1 MKLILAFLVA
11 SAAASVV
18 IATEQGR
25 ELLVLGGRTYRTE
38 QQPMLGLWHSE
49 EWQSD
54 GDQRMPDFEVTSS
67 ANWRGYVATFSISDD
82 KLYLLDIEGQV
93 EGKPKTGRELL
104 KKRLPLVARWFT
116 GSIFVPIGDFD
127 YDAQAYQYVIE
138 LLIEKGAVTD
148 TQYHKSVKLPV
159 TWNGRPASPQPSR
172 PNG

>member
-25 ELLVLGGRTYRTE
+25 ELLVLGGRTYGTE

-67 ANWRGYVATFSISDD
+67 ANWRGYVATFSISDG
-82 KLYLLDIEGQV
+82 KLYLFDIEGQV
-93 EGKPKTGRELL
+93 GGKSITGRELF
-104 KKRLPLVARWFT
+104 KRRLPLVAHWFT
-116 GSIFVPIGDFD
+116 GSIFVSIGDFD
-127 YDAQAYQYVIE
+127 YDAQASRYVIE
-138 LLIEKGAVTD
+138 FMIEKGSVTD
-148 TQYHKSVKLPV
+148 TQYHKSVKIPA
-159 TWNGRPASPQPSR
+159 TWNGRPASPQPSK